1 MTRTNTKAT
10 IFPRS
15 KAASRSNSNSTAPT
29 RSKIVVTSQE
39 NLDTIIS
46 DQNQHQGNDFSKIQG
61 RFSIKLK
68 LNSADTI
75 EVIQKRLLDKKPAY
89 IPELEELW
97 EHEHDNM
104 RTLFEFNAYTRFKNN
119 DSGSE
124 SDFVASYPFLN
135 YEPELEEL
143 WEHEHD
149 NMRTLFEFNAYTRFK
164 NNDSG
169 SESDFVASYPF
180 LNYEFGLLQTAFRA
194 MSDFGMFSGRHSSVG
209 ERSMLSAWSATLQTA
224 ADKHLRPHSAQ

>member
-1 MTRTNTKAT
+1 MYAGFLSSVDSFTNDVVDWLGRQSPDHRVLFMVDEVGQF
-10 IFPRS
+10 IGD
-15 KAASRSNSNSTAPT
+15 STQRMLDLQSIAEDLSVKT
-29 RSKIVVTSQE
+29 NGRAWIVVTSQE

-46 DQNQHQGNDFSKIQG
+46 DQNQRQGNDFSKIQG

-135 YEPELEEL
+135 YE
-143 WEHEHD
+143 
-149 NMRTLFEFNAYTRFK
+149 
-164 NNDSG
+164 
-169 SESDFVASYPF
+169 
-180 LNYEFGLLQTAFRA
+180 FGLLQTAFRA
-194 MSDFGMFSGRHSSVG
+194 MS
-209 ERSMLSAWSATLQTA
+209 
-224 ADKHLRPHSAQ
+224 